1 MKRVPT
7 CSTGDLTTVT
17 LTHGGQ
23 MLLAAT
29 DIREHVTK
37 ETRVIRWFIANQII
51 YPQLM
56 PADPELILTFGIHN
70 LHFWFLTL
78 FKGGTRQGWKR
89 ARGLLFFWL
98 CDFTLFWPTV
108 PLRVIASRRAPFLLF
123 LFRLGLLPLLS
134 CSTPLVTAWAVPLLL
149 PLGWFVSTVFRRVFS
164 PWRNIWTGRS
174 SPQLSWF
181 RYRLLVGRVGRVLF
195 HLYIIKFR
203 FLSLHGQ
210 R

>member
-1 MKRVPT
+1 M
-7 CSTGDLTTVT
+7 
-17 LTHGGQ
+17 
-23 MLLAAT
+23 
-29 DIREHVTK
+29 
-37 ETRVIRWFIANQII
+37 N
-51 YPQLM
+51 QLM

-78 FKGGTRQGWKR
+78 FKGGTRPGWKR

-123 LFRLGLLPLLS
+123 LFRLGFLPLLS
-134 CSTPLVTAWAVPLLL
+134 CSTPLVTAWAISLLL
-149 PLGWFVSTVFRRVFS
+149 PLGWFVSAVFRRVFS
-164 PWRNIWTGRS
+164 PRWNIWTGWS

-181 RYRLLVGRVGRVLF
+181 GGLLYQLLVGRVGFLF
-195 HLYIIKFR
+195 CLYLIKFR

-210 R
+210 C